1 LCRLLYFTQQQAP
14 AGQQGQASQTQAPVS
29 QQPQAHE
36 QAQGAPL
43 SQQPALHA
51 GAAAGVENREA
62 SMSKKAFIEKS
73 PVKNGKLKSK
83 KWRFGKGPR
92 VIAEPVCH

>member
-1 LCRLLYFTQQQAP
+1 VGVCDIPFRKHAAQYLCQLLYFTQQQAP

-43 SQQPALHA
+43 SQQSVLQA
-51 GAAAGVENREA
+51 GAEAGVENREA
-62 SMSKKAFIEKS
+62 SISRKAFIE
-73 PVKNGKLKSK
+73 NLQ
-83 KWRFGKGPR
+83 
-92 VIAEPVCH
+92 